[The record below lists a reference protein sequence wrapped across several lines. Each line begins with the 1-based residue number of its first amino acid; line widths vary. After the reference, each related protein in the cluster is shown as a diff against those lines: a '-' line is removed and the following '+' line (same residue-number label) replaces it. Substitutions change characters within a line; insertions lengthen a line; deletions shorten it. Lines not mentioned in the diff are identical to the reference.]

1 MSAHFHPV
9 KVKEVKKET
18 EDCVSVAFEIPDELK
33 KDFAYQPGQ
42 YVNVRAFIHGK
53 EERRS
58 FSLCS
63 SPMNNEWRI
72 AIKKVPGGI
81 FSAYAM
87 DQLKAGDTIDLMP
100 PMGKFTI
107 PLDPSHY
114 NNYVAI
120 AAGSGITPVISI
132 IKSVLAIEQNSSISL
147 VYGNRNR
154 QSIIFLEELE
164 AMKNK
169 YMDRFNLIHI
179 LSREI
184 TDATI
189 NTGRIDAQKCDLLFG
204 RSIELNAD
212 AFLICGPSDM
222 IFCIRDYLVSRGI
235 DEKKIH
241 FELFT
246 TPGIEHAIIKQKPL
260 VKLNELQSNV
270 LIKIDGGS
278 INFQLN
284 FDGET
289 VLDAALQQGANVP
302 YSCKSGVCTT
312 CRAKLIEGS
321 VEMEVNYG
329 LEPEEVEKGFIL
341 TCQSHPTSGKV
352 VIDFDAK

>member
-1 MSAHFHPV
+1 MSVHFHPV

-33 KDFAYQPGQ
+33 KDFQYQPGQ
-42 YVNVRAFIHGK
+42 YVNVRAFINGK

-63 SPMNNEWRI
+63 SPLDNEWRI

-87 DQLKAGDTIDLMP
+87 EQLKAGDSIDLMP
-100 PMGKFTI
+100 PMGKFII
-107 PLDPSHY
+107 PLDPSHS
-114 NNYVAI
+114 NNYITI

-132 IKSVLAIEQNSSISL
+132 IKSVLAIEKNSSISL

-154 QSIIFLEELE
+154 QSIIFMEELE
-164 AMKNK
+164 ALKNK

-189 NTGRIDAQKCDLLFG
+189 NTGRIDSQKCELLFSK
-204 RSIELNAD
+204 SIELKAD
-212 AFLICGPSDM
+212 AFLICGPSNM
-222 IFCIRDYLVSRGI
+222 IFCIKDYLISKGV

-241 FELFT
+241 YELFT
-246 TPGIEHAIIKQKPL
+246 SPGIEHATIVQKPP
-260 VKLNELQSNV
+260 VEVNELQSHV
-270 LIKIDGGS
+270 LIKFDGNS
-278 INFQLN
+278 VQFLLP

-289 VLDAALQQGANVP
+289 VLDAALNQGANLP

-312 CRAKLIEGS
+312 CRAKLIEGN
-321 VEMEVNYG
+321 VEMEANYG
-329 LEPEEVEKGFIL
+329 LEKEEVEKGFIL
-341 TCQSHPTSGKV
+341 TCQSHPVTGNL
-352 VIDFDAK
+352 VIDFDSK